1 MENLGAFLCS
11 TFLRPFT
18 LNIHTP
24 QFASHNIESDHLRLP
39 KFNHQSKP
47 RVICFPT
54 VGPNLEPRS
63 PRQLNANKMPCKY
76 LLNEVTKA
84 LWTDWSKQSLNK
96 LELELPN
103 YCSKLEKESVYQ
115 ASPGHWVSPASQ
127 EFTLQLLHWGDGGI
141 PGIIIY

>member
-1 MENLGAFLCS
+1 MGWYPVLISRIENYGIRSIMSLEKKIIPDWCLNSMENLGTFLCS

-24 QFASHNIESDHLRLP
+24 QFASHNIESDHLWLP

-63 PRQLNANKMPCKY
+63 PRQLNENKMPCKY
-76 LLNEVTKA
+76 LLNEVTMDVWIGQNN
-84 LWTDWSKQSLNK
+84 LLINLN
-96 LELELPN
+96 
-103 YCSKLEKESVYQ
+103 
-115 ASPGHWVSPASQ
+115 
-127 EFTLQLLHWGDGGI
+127 
-141 PGIIIY
+141 